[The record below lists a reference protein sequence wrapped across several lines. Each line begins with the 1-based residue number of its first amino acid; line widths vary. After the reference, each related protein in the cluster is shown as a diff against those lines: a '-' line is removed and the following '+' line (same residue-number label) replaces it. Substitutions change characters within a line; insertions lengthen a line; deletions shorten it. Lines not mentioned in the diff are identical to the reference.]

1 MMSKKIVSLLTA
13 GALLAVSCAGLMAS
27 AAELDMDTPSGTT
40 VIRTSCDP
48 AYIVEIPADM
58 QIPFGS
64 VDTQIGSVRAK
75 LMKIEANKAVYVTV
89 ESANDSVL
97 ADEQGTQPAIPYAL
111 SGAEEIVFDEVND
124 PTEFALNV
132 QVEQPDWDAAYAGSY
147 ADTLTFTVSYH

>member
-1 MMSKKIVSLLTA
+1 MSKRLVSLLTA
-13 GALLAVSCAGLMAS
+13 GALLAVSCAGLTAS
-27 AAELDMDTPSGTT
+27 AVELNMDTPSGTT
-40 VIRTSCDP
+40 VVRTSCDP
-48 AYIVEIPADM
+48 AYIVKIPADM

-64 VDTQIGSVRAK
+64 VDTSLGVVSAK

-97 ADEQGTQPAIPYAL
+97 ADEQGEQPAIPYGL

-132 QVEQPDWDAAYAGSY
+132 HVEQSDWDAAYAGSY
-147 ADTLTFTVSYH
+147 ADTLTFTVNYR

>member
-1 MMSKKIVSLLTA
+1 MSKRLVSLLTA
-13 GALLAVSCAGLMAS
+13 GALLAVSCAGLTAS
-27 AAELDMDTPSGTT
+27 AVELDMDTPSGTT
-40 VIRTSCDP
+40 VVRTSCDP

-64 VDTQIGSVRAK
+64 VDTSLGVVSAK

-89 ESANDSVL
+89 ESANGSAL
-97 ADEQGTQPAIPYAL
+97 ADEQGEQCAIPYGL

-132 QVEQPDWDAAYAGSY
+132 HVEQSDWDAAYAGSY
-147 ADTLTFTVSYH
+147 ADTLTFTVNYR

>member
-1 MMSKKIVSLLTA
+1 MSKRLVSLLTA
-13 GALLAVSCAGLMAS
+13 GALLAVSCAGLTAS
-27 AAELDMDTPSGTT
+27 AVELDMDTPSGTT
-40 VIRTSCDP
+40 VVRTSCDP

-64 VDTQIGSVRAK
+64 VDTSLGVVSAK

-89 ESANDSVL
+89 ESANGSAL
-97 ADEQGTQPAIPYAL
+97 ADEQGELPAIPYGL

-132 QVEQPDWDAAYAGSY
+132 HVEQSDWDAAYAGSY
-147 ADTLTFTVSYH
+147 ADTLTFTVNYR

>member
-1 MMSKKIVSLLTA
+1 MMSKRLVSLLTA
-13 GALLAVSCAGLMAS
+13 GALLAVSCAGLTAS
-27 AAELDMDTPSGTT
+27 AVELDMDTPSGTT
-40 VIRTSCDP
+40 VVRTSCDP

-64 VDTQIGSVRAK
+64 VDTSLGVVSAK

-89 ESANDSVL
+89 ESANGSAL
-97 ADEQGTQPAIPYAL
+97 ADEQGEQPAIPYGL

-132 QVEQPDWDAAYAGSY
+132 HVEQSDWDAAYAGSY
-147 ADTLTFTVSYH
+147 ADTLTFTVNYR

>member
-1 MMSKKIVSLLTA
+1 MSKRLISLLTA
-13 GALLAVSCAGLMAS
+13 GALLAVSCAGLTAS
-27 AAELDMDTPSGTT
+27 AVELDMDTPSGTT
-40 VIRTSCDP
+40 VVRTSCDP

-64 VDTQIGSVRAK
+64 VDTSLGVVSAK

-89 ESANDSVL
+89 ESANGSAL
-97 ADEQGTQPAIPYAL
+97 ADDQGEQPAIPYGL

-132 QVEQPDWDAAYAGSY
+132 HVEQSDWDAAYAGSY
-147 ADTLTFTVSYH
+147 ADTLTFTVNYR